1 MGKIFID
8 DGHSFDYKNGQ
19 FMYRTFTFT
28 TNTLIGRYVD
38 LICLK
43 KFYQSTLSLSL
54 SLSLSL
60 VFSNSDTSGIYESKS
75 WLEKVIVVG
84 ITGTPTKA
92 LLSCGE

>member
-38 LICLK
+38 LIYLI
-43 KFYQSTLSLSL
+43 KFTNYLSLSL
-54 SLSLSL
+54 SSSVIVIPLVYTSLSHGWRRSL
-60 VFSNSDTSGIYESKS
+60 
-75 WLEKVIVVG
+75 
-84 ITGTPTKA
+84 
-92 LLSCGE
+92 